1 MIPHSLTRSRSWSFS
16 PTWVQGMAF
25 QGTVMPQ
32 SRSRYLKLSLS
43 ILAEGSSL
51 VKLSS
56 PLLLTPGLSG
66 TWHMTSIRAPSIPY
80 PSPMVGMNPSIL
92 VALILRVK

>member
-1 MIPHSLTRSRSWSFS
+1 
-16 PTWVQGMAF
+16 
-25 QGTVMPQ
+25 MPQ
-32 SRSRYLKLSLS
+32 SKSRYLKLSLS

-66 TWHMTSIRAPSIPY
+66 SWRMKSIRAFSMPY
-80 PSPMVGMNPSIL
+80 PSPMVGMNPSIP
-92 VALILRVK
+92 ADLILRVQ